1 MKYLLGIGF
10 VVTQKYKKDP
20 IVRVS
25 IDDRFVDEFT
35 ISESPDHDKN
45 WMLDFD
51 PWVYKA
57 PFTDW
62 DNHKRPWVKY
72 RIKDK
77 AV

>member
-35 ISESPDHDKN
+35 VSESPDYDKN

-51 PWVYKA
+51 PWVLCLPYYFK
-57 PFTDW
+57 FFLF
-62 DNHKRPWVKY
+62 
-72 RIKDK
+72 
-77 AV
+77 